1 MAITVEQRTSI
12 VELVVGMFGAAP
24 GSTFTLTTGL
34 PSAFDRFTPTLT
46 QPAFA

>member
-34 PSAFDRFTPTLT
+34 ANAFNRVICTLT